1 MGLQEDIFDIIGDEQ
16 GRKGRLLP
24 GSKDTFEVSGGEGLH
39 GITLEDSNAPFLF
52 NPKLHE
58 ASRTPGRKDS
68 VTLRPAKTT
77 SPSITT
83 VGQLRK
89 VSQALKG
96 VPEALR
102 TKILSRLTGIKE
114 KDPTMSAL
122 SKIMF
127 RHQLDAPGKART
139 EEREI
144 TAGRKRDVATGVS
157 QAQRQEGLDL
167 QQSRFDL
174 SKQESDKKLL
184 EALSELRELKEKFRL
199 GSKAQTPEGKRVLG
213 VLDQV
218 QQNILL
224 KLLTGTAK
232 ITKRKDK

>member
-39 GITLEDSNAPFLF
+39 GITLEGGSKPFLF
-52 NPKLHE
+52 DPKVHE

-68 VTLRPAKTT
+68 VTLRTAKTPK
-77 SPSITT
+77 SSITT

-114 KDPTMSAL
+114 KDPAMSAL

-127 RHQLDAPGKART
+127 RHQLEAPGKART
-139 EEREI
+139 EARSVQAAGERRE
-144 TAGRKRDVATGVS
+144 ATGVA
-157 QAQRQEGLDL
+157 QGQRQQGIEL
-167 QQSRFDL
+167 QQRRFDL

-184 EALSELRELKEKFRL
+184 SALKELREIKEKFAF
-199 GSKAQTPEGKRVLG
+199 GGKGQTPEGKRVLE

-218 QQNILL
+218 QQKLLL
-224 KLLTGTAK
+224 KLLTGTAIIK
-232 ITKRKDK
+232 KRGQK

>member
-24 GSKDTFEVSGGEGLH
+24 GSKDIFEVSGGEGLQ
-39 GITLEDSNAPFLF
+39 GITLEGGSKPFLF
-52 NPKLHE
+52 DPKIHE

-68 VTLRPAKTT
+68 VTLRTAKT
-77 SPSITT
+77 SKPSITT

-114 KDPTMSAL
+114 TDPTMSAL

-127 RHQLDAPGKART
+127 KHQLEAPGRARA
-139 EEREI
+139 EERSI
-144 TAGRKRDVATGVS
+144 TAAGERREATGVA
-157 QAQRQEGLDL
+157 QGQRQQGIEL
-167 QQSRFDL
+167 QQRRFDL

-184 EALSELRELKEKFRL
+184 SALKEIRELKEKFAL
-199 GSKAQTPEGKRVLG
+199 GGKGRTAEGKQVLE
-213 VLDQV
+213 VLDRVEQK
-218 QQNILL
+218 ILL

-232 ITKRKDK
+232 ITRRSK

>member
-16 GRKGRLLP
+16 GRKGRFLP

-39 GITLEDSNAPFLF
+39 GINLEGGSSPFLF

-77 SPSITT
+77 RPSITT

-96 VPEALR
+96 VPEELR

-114 KDPTMSAL
+114 KDPAMSAL

-127 RHQLDAPGKART
+127 RHQLEAPGRARK
-139 EEREI
+139 EERAI
-144 TAGRKRDVATGVS
+144 TASQKRDVATGVS
-157 QAQRQEGLDL
+157 QSQRQEGIEL
-167 QQSRFDL
+167 QKQRFDL
-174 SKQESDKKLL
+174 SKQE
-184 EALSELRELKEKFRL
+184 
-199 GSKAQTPEGKRVLG
+199 
-213 VLDQV
+213 
-218 QQNILL
+218 
-224 KLLTGTAK
+224 
-232 ITKRKDK
+232 

>member
-16 GRKGRLLP
+16 GRKGRLLS

-39 GITLEDSNAPFLF
+39 GITLEGGSKPFLF
-52 NPKLHE
+52 DPKVHE
-58 ASRTPGRKDS
+58 ASRTPGSKDS
-68 VTLRPAKTT
+68 VTLRTAKTPQ
-77 SPSITT
+77 PSITT

-122 SKIMF
+122 AKIMF
-127 RHQLDAPGKART
+127 RHQLEAPGKART
-139 EEREI
+139 EERSVEA
-144 TAGRKRDVATGVS
+144 AGERREATGVA
-157 QAQRQEGLDL
+157 QGQRQQGIEL
-167 QQSRFDL
+167 QQRRFDL

-184 EALSELRELKEKFRL
+184 SALKELREIKDKLSFGTK
-199 GSKAQTPEGKRVLG
+199 GQTPQSKQVLE
-213 VLDQV
+213 VLDRV
-218 QQNILL
+218 EQNILL
-224 KLLTGTAK
+224 KLLTGTVK
-232 ITKRKDK
+232 ITRRDK

>member
-1 MGLQEDIFDIIGDEQ
+1 MSLQQDIFDIIGDEK
-16 GRKGRLLP
+16 GRKGRFLP

-39 GITLEDSNAPFLF
+39 GINLEGGSSPFLF
-52 NPKLHE
+52 NPKLHT

-68 VTLRPAKTT
+68 VTLRPVKTT
-77 SPSITT
+77 KPSITT

-127 RHQLDAPGKART
+127 RHQLEAPGKART
-139 EEREI
+139 EARSVQAVGERRE
-144 TAGRKRDVATGVS
+144 ATGVA
-157 QAQRQEGLDL
+157 QGQRQQGIDL
-167 QQSRFDL
+167 QQRRFDL

-184 EALSELRELKEKFRL
+184 SALKELREIKDKLSFGTK
-199 GSKAQTPEGKRVLG
+199 GQSPQSKQVLE
-213 VLDQV
+213 VLDRVEQK
-218 QQNILL
+218 ILL

-232 ITKRKDK
+232 ITRRDK

>member
-39 GITLEDSNAPFLF
+39 GISLEGGSKPFLF
-52 NPKLHE
+52 DPKDHE

-68 VTLRPAKTT
+68 VTLRTAKTT
-77 SPSITT
+77 QPSITT
-83 VGQLRK
+83 MGQLRK

-127 RHQLDAPGKART
+127 RHQLDAPGKARA
-139 EEREI
+139 EQRSI
-144 TAGRKRDVATGVS
+144 TAAGERTTATGVA
-157 QAQRQEGLDL
+157 QGQRQEGLDL
-167 QQSRFDL
+167 QRQRFDL

-184 EALSELRELKEKFRL
+184 SALKELKELKEKFSF
-199 GSKAQTPEGKRVLG
+199 GGKGQTPEGKRVLE
-213 VLDQV
+213 VLDRVEQK
-218 QQNILL
+218 ILL

-232 ITKRKDK
+232 ITRKDKK